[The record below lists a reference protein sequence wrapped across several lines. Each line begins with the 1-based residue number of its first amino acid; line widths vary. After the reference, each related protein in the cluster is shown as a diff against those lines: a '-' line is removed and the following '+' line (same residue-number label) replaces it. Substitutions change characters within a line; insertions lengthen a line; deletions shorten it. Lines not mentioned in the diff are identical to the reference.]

1 MKHYIVREYLRED
14 GSCPYR
20 EWLDTLDISTKARIQ
35 ARVLRFEEGNLGKCK
50 NVGAGVWEAICDFGP
65 GYRIYFGIEKQTVVL
80 LLLGGDKRTQQR
92 DIQKAQQLWNIE
104 LEKNNES
111 KK

>member
-1 MKHYIVREYLRED
+1 MKHYIVRESLKED

-20 EWLDTLDISTKARIQ
+20 EWLDTLDMPTKARIQ
-35 ARVLRFEEGNLGKCK
+35 ARVLRFEEGNLGKCR
-50 NVGAGVWEAICDFGP
+50 NVGSGVLEAKCDFGP

-80 LLLGGDKRTQQR
+80 LLLGGDKRTQHR
-92 DIQKAQQLWNIE
+92 DIKKAQQLWNIE
-104 LEKNNES
+104 LEKKYES